1 MKTIA
6 AGRFKA
12 VCLRVMDEVNRTRE
26 PVTITKKGKPVAKM
40 IPADTPAKNIFGCMR
55 GRVEIIGDIVAP
67 AVPSEDWES
76 LV

>member
-12 VCLRVMDEVNRTRE
+12 VYLGVMDEVNRTRE
-26 PVTITKKGKPVAKM
+26 PITITKKGKPVAKM

-67 AVPSEDWES
+67 AVPSEDRES
-76 LV
+76 LI

>member
-26 PVTITKKGKPVAKM
+26 SITITKKGKPVAKL
-40 IPADTPAKNIFGCMR
+40 IPADTAAKDIFGCMR

>member
-26 PVTITKKGKPVAKM
+26 PITITKKGKPVAKL
-40 IPADTPAKNIFGCMR
+40 IPADTAAKDIFGCMR
-55 GRVEIIGDIVAP
+55 GRVEIIGDIVSP